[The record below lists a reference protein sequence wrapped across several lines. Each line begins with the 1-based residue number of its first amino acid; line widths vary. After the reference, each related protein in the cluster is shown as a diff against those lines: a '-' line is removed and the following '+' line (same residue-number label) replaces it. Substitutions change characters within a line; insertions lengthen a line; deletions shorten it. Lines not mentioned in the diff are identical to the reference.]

1 MSPFTAHMPLF
12 DFELYTFFV
21 CLVLISILRSTVV
34 FFTLVNKCS
43 TIKHGI
49 TSKDNLTLLQGHYI
63 NAFWALGVLISFR
76 SVLINFYSY
85 IYYHAEKS
93 HLSTRHTELS

>member
-1 MSPFTAHMPLF
+1 MSPLTAHMPLF
-12 DFELYTFFV
+12 DFELYVF
-21 CLVLISILRSTVV
+21 CLFGFNFYFAVDISF
-34 FFTLVNKCS
+34 FFTLVNKCW

-85 IYYHAEKS
+85 YHTEKS
-93 HLSTRHTELS
+93 HLPTRQTKIS